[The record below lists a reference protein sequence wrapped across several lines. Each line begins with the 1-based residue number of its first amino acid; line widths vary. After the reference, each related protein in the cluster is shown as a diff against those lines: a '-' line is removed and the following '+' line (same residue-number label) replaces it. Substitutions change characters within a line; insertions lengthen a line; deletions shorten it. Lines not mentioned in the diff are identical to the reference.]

1 MKPAVAGNS
10 AHHPSLRACVGFAG
24 ESYLV
29 LARNFGAFVL
39 IAAPWVVLVAAAWNL
54 LEGGF
59 AVIAAFVLLAAG
71 GSSVAVGLHRIL
83 LLGETPLQAMRPR
96 FAILKFAGLG
106 IFAFLAG
113 AFTAVFLSWLITA
126 VGLRAQSEAIEDA
139 LLWLAFLWFLSLRLM
154 AFPALSIEDPRITLR
169 QALRA
174 RVTAAE
180 VWVVYAGTL
189 AAAIPAEL
197 VNMTVVQHL
206 PGETLGAHVIRS
218 GVGAAFVFA
227 MIALIAG
234 YSTALYRRLEAAEG
248 QAGAAPPGGKS

>member
-1 MKPAVAGNS
+1 MKSAAAGNS
-10 AHHPSLRACVGFAG
+10 AHHPSLGTAVRFAG
-24 ESYLV
+24 ESYGV
-29 LARNFGAFVL
+29 LARNFGAFLL
-39 IAAPWVVLVAAAWNL
+39 IAAPWAVLVAAAWNL
-54 LEGGF
+54 LESGY
-59 AVIAAFVLLAAG
+59 AVFAAFLLLAAG

-113 AFTAVFLSWLITA
+113 AFTAAFLSWLA
-126 VGLRAQSEAIEDA
+126 RAAGLPAQSEAIEDA

-180 VWVVYAGTL
+180 VWIVYAGTL
-189 AAAIPAEL
+189 VATIPAEL
-197 VNMTVVQHL
+197 VNIIVVRHL

-218 GVGAAFVFA
+218 GVGAIFVFA

-234 YSTALYRRLEAAEG
+234 YSTALYRWLETPEG
-248 QAGAAPPGGKS
+248 QPGAARASGKS